1 MLASCVSVCG
11 LVCVLYTACDFAVCE
26 FSESDYL
33 YPNSTIT
40 HHKSQKVLTCIIV
53 SIVYCP
59 FRCKRKTW
67 LTSSNLSYISSS
79 SSSFVLY

>member
-1 MLASCVSVCG
+1 MLACCVSVCG

-26 FSESDYL
+26 FSESDYS
-33 YPNSTIT
+33 YPNSTIL
-40 HHKSQKVLTCIIV
+40 KSQKVLTCIIV

-79 SSSFVLY
+79 SSFVLY